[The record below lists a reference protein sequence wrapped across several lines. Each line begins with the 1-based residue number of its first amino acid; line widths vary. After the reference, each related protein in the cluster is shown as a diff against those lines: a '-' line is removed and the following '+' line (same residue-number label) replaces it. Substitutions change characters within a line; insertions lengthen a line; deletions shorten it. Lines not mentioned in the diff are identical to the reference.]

1 MQTLFYCIQHGF
13 EPPPLFVVFPH
24 STQPI
29 GSKRW
34 KAWQSYLTSMGKV
47 HYVQVPEHVSSPL
60 HWVTPTECVHSIIA
74 EAYSKIEEVYVCNI
88 CDRICKKGL
97 PHTFNFLILTIHN
110 FPSE

>member
-1 MQTLFYCIQHGF
+1 MQHGF

-34 KAWQSYLTSMGKV
+34 KTWQSYLTSMGKI
-47 HYVQVPEHVSSPL
+47 HYIQIPEHVSSPL

-74 EAYSKIEEVYVCNI
+74 EAYSKIEEVRTCVCMCVCITIITLRLNI
-88 CDRICKKGL
+88 WVHKCMFASNPICML
-97 PHTFNFLILTIHN
+97 FT
-110 FPSE
+110 